1 MLLKIMALYVT
12 AWLIGLSAYMA
23 VLALFSVGFISFGDL
38 WAVMVWSLVAF
49 TPLFFLLY
57 LPALWKVRRLLY
69 GVAPM
74 WPFPVAGMLLGFI
87 PTTLIVLTWSGTIYS
102 LFSLEALLFYAMF
115 AVIGCITGLGFAYI
129 MDD

>member
-1 MLLKIMALYVT
+1 MFIKILTLYVT
-12 AWLIGLSAYMA
+12 AWLIGLGVYVA

-57 LPALWKVRRLLY
+57 LPALWQVRRLLY
-69 GVAPM
+69 GVEPM
-74 WPFPVAGMLLGFI
+74 WPFPIAGMLLGFI
-87 PTTLIVLTWSGTIYS
+87 PTALIFLFWSGTIYS

-115 AVIGCITGLGFAYI
+115 AGIGCITGLGFAYI